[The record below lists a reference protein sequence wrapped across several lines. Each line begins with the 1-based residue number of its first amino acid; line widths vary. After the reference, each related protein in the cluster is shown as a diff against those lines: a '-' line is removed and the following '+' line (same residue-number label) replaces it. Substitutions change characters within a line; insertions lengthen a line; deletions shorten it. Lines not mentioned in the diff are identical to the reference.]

1 LQDAA
6 VRLVSQRGL
15 DHVTVEQ
22 LADAAEVS
30 TRTFF
35 NYFSSKEEAL
45 VGHDPEDSGR
55 LREAVVA
62 RPSGEAPLRA
72 LHAVLRERLH
82 EAGEERDRWLTRR
95 AVVRSLIRSEP
106 RLLAAWV
113 AAWASFEQALVEGVA
128 IRLDVDPDQDLYP
141 RLVAGVAVAATRTAV
156 VHWNGGSAERLGQL
170 VDTAFSNLGEGLAA
184 PVGESDRS

>member
-1 LQDAA
+1 M
-6 VRLVSQRGL
+6 RLVGERGL
-15 DHVTVEQ
+15 ERVTVEQ

-45 VGHDPEDSGR
+45 VGHDPEDGAR
-55 LREAVVA
+55 LREAVIA
-62 RPSGEAPLRA
+62 RPPGEAPLRA
-72 LHAVLRERLH
+72 LHAVLRERLR
-82 EAGEERDRWLTRR
+82 EAGRERDRWLTRR
-95 AVVRSLIRSEP
+95 ALVRSLVDSEP

-128 IRLDVDPDQDLYP
+128 SRLGVDPERDLYP

-156 VHWNGGSAERLGQL
+156 VHWNGGSTARLGEL
-170 VDTAFSNLGEGLAA
+170 VDDAFRSLGEGLAA
-184 PVGESDRS
+184 PAGEGGRP